1 MEDKKEKF
9 LAALRHGYGIIATAC
24 EAVGIGRSTYYR
36 WYNADQEFKAQ
47 VDEVT
52 ETQVDFVESRLIQA
66 IKAGDTTATIFYL
79 KTKGKKR
86 GYSEK
91 VLPKVPGSLPN
102 ANPSLSSPELAEN
115 GVRRIVN
122 DAEVKRIVTDEEV
135 RRIVTDEEVKR
146 IVNDAEVKRIVNDEE
161 VRRLVNDAEVK
172 RIVND
177 AEVKRIVAGVK
188 DGTVTDEEV
197 KRLVIDEEV
206 KRIAA
211 RAGIGISSE
220 SAEVEGK
227 SIAAKVERSAKDEA
241 RKRIAAK
248 VKRKKAYIV
257 KLLKEQ
263 GKYTAEL
270 TYQVDITAKLLVR
283 ADMVGDEIMADGH
296 QTVNV
301 EYSREGNERKTI
313 DPREKLYVDLLEKG
327 QKALRALGMNT
338 ESKERRSD
346 NDELNDFLT
355 AVKPEEDE

>member
-146 IVNDAEVKRIVNDEE
+146 I
-161 VRRLVNDAEVK
+161 VNDAEVK

>member
-115 GVRRIVN
+115 GVR
-122 DAEVKRIVTDEEV
+122 
-135 RRIVTDEEVKR
+135 
-146 IVNDAEVKRIVNDEE
+146 
-161 VRRLVNDAEVK
+161 

>member
-9 LAALRHGYGIIATAC
+9 LAALRQGYGIIATAC

-36 WYNADQEFKAQ
+36 WYNADQEFRAQ

-52 ETQVDFVESRLIQA
+52 ETQVDFVESKLIQA
-66 IKAGDTTATIFYL
+66 IRAGDTTATIFYL

-91 VLPKVPGSLPN
+91 ALPKVPEPLPKV
-102 ANPSLSSPELAEN
+102 AESMPCMQPKVTESAV
-115 GVRRIVN
+115 VRAESIAV
-122 DAEVKRIVTDEEV
+122 DAEVKRI
-135 RRIVTDEEVKR
+135 
-146 IVNDAEVKRIVNDEE
+146 
-161 VRRLVNDAEVK
+161 
-172 RIVND
+172 
-177 AEVKRIVAGVK
+177 
-188 DGTVTDEEV
+188 
-197 KRLVIDEEV
+197 
-206 KRIAA
+206 
-211 RAGIGISSE
+211 
-220 SAEVEGK
+220 
-227 SIAAKVERSAKDEA
+227 AAKVGIDIGAESADEA
-241 RKRIAAK
+241 RKRIAAEPADEARKRMAAK
-248 VKRKKAYIV
+248 VKSKKAYIV

-296 QTVNV
+296 RTVNV

-313 DPREKLYVDLLEKG
+313 DPRERLYVELLEKG

-338 ESKERRSD
+338 ESKERRSS
-346 NDELNDFLT
+346 NDELNDFLA